1 MQKTWVERACRNMAL
16 SQNRDIAL
24 WRISSLEIL
33 LLLPG
38 KLFLLAQG
46 LRAQEYLRPDLSAM
60 GVCIGVCVCK
70 RDVRVCVCV
79 SICSHIYLH
88 VCTHV
93 SACVC
98 VHRIQVEESC
108 NLCQHESSTGGES
121 VAYPSHLSLLFLLN
135 RRGESEK

>member
-88 VCTHV
+88 VHYMCAHTSLHV
-93 SACVC
+93 CVC
-98 VHRIQVEESC
+98 IEYRCRKAAIFANTKAV
-108 NLCQHESSTGGES
+108 LGERVQLIPLTS
-121 VAYPSHLSLLFLLN
+121 LSFFF
-135 RRGESEK
+135 